1 MDPALHRVHAK
12 RHPAEMGAAEV
23 SRFLSSLAVE
33 GRVSASTQNQ
43 ALAALLF
50 LYGPV
55 LGVELPWLDDLVR
68 AVRPERLAV
77 VLSRDEVR
85 AVLLALRGTSRLM
98 AVLLYGAGLRLLEC
112 ARLRVKDLDFAAN
125 QIVVRSGKGDRD
137 RVTIL
142 PAVVRPALERQL
154 ARVRAHGGGWQIGR
168 ASCRARGG
176 SS

>member
-1 MDPALHRVHAK
+1 
-12 RHPAEMGAAEV
+12 MGATEV

-33 GRVSASTQNQ
+33 GRLSASPQNQ

-68 AVRPERLAV
+68 AVRPARLPV

-98 AVLLYGAGLRLLEC
+98 AVLLYGAGLRLLEW
-112 ARLRVKDLDFAAN
+112 ARLRVKGLALPAS
-125 QIVVRSGKGDRD
+125 QIVGRRGKGGRD
-137 RVTIL
+137 RVPLL
-142 PAVVRPALERQL
+142 PAAVRPP
-154 ARVRAHGGGWQIGR
+154 
-168 ASCRARGG
+168 
-176 SS
+176 

>member
-1 MDPALHRVHAK
+1 
-12 RHPAEMGAAEV
+12 MGATGV

-68 AVRPERLAV
+68 AVRPERLPV

-85 AVLLALRGTSRLM
+85 AVLLALRGR
-98 AVLLYGAGLRLLEC
+98 
-112 ARLRVKDLDFAAN
+112 
-125 QIVVRSGKGDRD
+125 
-137 RVTIL
+137 
-142 PAVVRPALERQL
+142 
-154 ARVRAHGGGWQIGR
+154 
-168 ASCRARGG
+168 RG
-176 SS
+176 